1 MSNLTPF
8 GNNPNPLATHS
19 FFDMLNQVENIMFNS
34 FQSVF
39 TPLNNTS
46 YTDQGQQYVFTLT
59 LPNLQRENIQLIV
72 EDQNLILTV
81 KQLIQTNE
89 ELGQMYQSSSFS
101 QSFSLHDIDADK
113 ITAQLNQETLTITLP
128 KKDVVVI
135 NRRLINIL

>member
-8 GNNPNPLATHS
+8 GNNPNSLSSHT
-19 FFDMLNQVENIMFNS
+19 FFDMLNQVENMMFNS

-59 LPNLQRENIQLIV
+59 FPNLKRENIQLIV
-72 EDQNLILTV
+72 EDQTLILTI
-81 KQLIQTNE
+81 KQVIQTNE
-89 ELGQMYQSSSFS
+89 EMGQMYQSSSFS

-113 ITAQLNQETLTITLP
+113 ITAQLKQETLTIILP
-128 KKDVVVI
+128 KKETVI
-135 NRRLINIL
+135 VNRRLINIL

>member
-8 GNNPNPLATHS
+8 GNNPNPLSSHN

-46 YTDQGQQYVFTLT
+46 YTDEGKQYVFTLT

-72 EDQNLILTV
+72 EDQTLILTV

-89 ELGQMYQSSSFS
+89 ELGQIYQSSSFS
-101 QSFSLHDIDADK
+101 QSFSLHDIDIDK
-113 ITAQLNQETLTITLP
+113 ITARLNQETLTISLP
-128 KKDVVVI
+128 KKEMVI
-135 NRRLINIL
+135 VNRRLINIL

>member
-8 GNNPNPLATHS
+8 GNNPNPLAPHS

-72 EDQNLILTV
+72 EDQTLILTV

-89 ELGQMYQSSSFS
+89 EL
-101 QSFSLHDIDADK
+101 
-113 ITAQLNQETLTITLP
+113 
-128 KKDVVVI
+128 
-135 NRRLINIL
+135 